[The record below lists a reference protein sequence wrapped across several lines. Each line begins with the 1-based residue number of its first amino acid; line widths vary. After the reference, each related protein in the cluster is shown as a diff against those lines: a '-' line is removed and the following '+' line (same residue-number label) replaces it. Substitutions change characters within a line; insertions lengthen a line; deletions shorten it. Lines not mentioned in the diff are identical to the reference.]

1 MKQNRNRNSK
11 TSPLFLLKIYYYKFL
26 NSIFFKILKICFT
39 AFVKILCEENSPGY
53 IYNETVSV
61 CYKIDSNPRLLA
73 EAELFCGE
81 SGGHLLR
88 IDTEIKQKLVENID
102 LQSISTKIYQID
114 NPFLHNFYSC
124 GFRKF
129 ARNISVI

>member
-1 MKQNRNRNSK
+1 M
-11 TSPLFLLKIYYYKFL
+11 
-26 NSIFFKILKICFT
+26 
-39 AFVKILCEENSPGY
+39 KILCEENSPGY
-53 IYNETVSV
+53 IYNETLSV

-124 GFRKF
+124 GLRKF